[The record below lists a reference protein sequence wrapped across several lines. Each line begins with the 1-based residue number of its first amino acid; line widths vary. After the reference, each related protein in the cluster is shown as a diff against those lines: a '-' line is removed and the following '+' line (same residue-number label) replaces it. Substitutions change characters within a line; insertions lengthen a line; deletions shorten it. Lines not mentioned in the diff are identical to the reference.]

1 MVINKSNAA
10 NGVTVT
16 VTFSPAAVQAYN
28 ATLTLA
34 SDGAESVTVNLTG
47 QGLIETYTPV
57 MQPAVEEYINLTEFR
72 ADWTDQTPDENVTS
86 YTLEVMTK
94 PDGPEAISICDLSD
108 IEAVTNEEGNLP
120 NVVNSATD
128 YLPEGWSAENNF
140 YVNDG
145 FVITGATSSWWTT
158 TYGALVS
165 PTLDLTGNN
174 KVSVVARVKSFNP
187 ANYGVAQ
194 VRISTGSAYQ
204 DYTLNSEDMEDF
216 QEIVVVLNCS
226 PSDRVRVQARS
237 NYVAIQSVYIYP
249 GDITANANLRAN
261 KTGDTTYRLITDIT
275 EKFYTVTN
283 LEAEGTYV
291 YKVKALYKDGTES
304 EWSNKQEVA
313 LFQNGHGYELGDV
326 NHDGNVAISDV
337 TFLIDYLL
345 GTDNGACSICAD
357 VNNDTIISIADVTAL
372 IDLLLSSGGN

>member
-1 MVINKSNAA
+1 
-10 NGVTVT
+10 
-16 VTFSPAAVQAYN
+16 
-28 ATLTLA
+28 
-34 SDGAESVTVNLTG
+34 
-47 QGLIETYTPV
+47 
-57 MQPAVEEYINLTEFR
+57 
-72 ADWTDQTPDENVTS
+72 
-86 YTLEVMTK
+86 
-94 PDGPEAISICDLSD
+94 
-108 IEAVTNEEGNLP
+108 
-120 NVVNSATD
+120 
-128 YLPEGWSAENNF
+128 
-140 YVNDG
+140 
-145 FVITGATSSWWTT
+145 
-158 TYGALVS
+158 
-165 PTLDLTGNN
+165 
-174 KVSVVARVKSFNP
+174 
-187 ANYGVAQ
+187 VAQ

-226 PSDRVRVQARS
+226 SSDRVRVQARS
-237 NYVAIQSVYIYP
+237 NYTAIQSVYIYP

-261 KTGDTTYRLITDIT
+261 ETGDTTYRLITGIT

-304 EWSNKQEVA
+304 EWSNKQEVT

-357 VNNDTIISIADVTAL
+357 VNGDTNITIADVTAL